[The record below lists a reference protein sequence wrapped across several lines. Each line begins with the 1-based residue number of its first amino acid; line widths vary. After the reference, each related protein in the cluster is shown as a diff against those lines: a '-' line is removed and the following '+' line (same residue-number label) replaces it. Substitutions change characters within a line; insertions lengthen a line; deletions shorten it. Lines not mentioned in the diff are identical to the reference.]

1 MSGVETIAVSTPAEM
16 DRFIRLPAALY
27 GADPNFVPP
36 LLLEREEA
44 LSPKKNPYFQHAEAK
59 FWLARRDGRDVGRIS
74 AQIDRLVKD
83 PEVGHFGMLVA
94 EDDPAAIGALFAA
107 AEGWLRE
114 RGKKRVLG
122 PFNLS
127 INEESGLLVDGFDTP
142 PMLLMGHDARYL
154 GGRVEAQGYAKAK
167 DLFAYI
173 VDTAGSLPDSA
184 QRFIA
189 KRMPKNMTVRN
200 LDTKRYREEFDTV
213 TAIFND
219 AWSRNWGFLPFTE
232 AEIAHMAKSM
242 KPLIDPRCVAIAELN
257 GEAIGF
263 GVALP
268 NLNELIADFE
278 GRLLPF
284 NWLKLLHRLR
294 RGSRTA
300 RVPLMGIRRSVTGG
314 LVGALA
320 PFLVIDAMRKGLQAK
335 GVRQVEL
342 SWILEDNR
350 PMRHIIEALGARP
363 YKTYRVYEKTL
374 AP

>member
-1 MSGVETIAVSTPAEM
+1 MSGVEVIPASTPAEM
-16 DRFIRLPAALY
+16 KRFIQLPAALY
-27 GADPNFVPP
+27 GSDPNFVPP

-83 PEVGHFGMLVA
+83 PQVGHFGMLVA
-94 EDDPAAIGALFAA
+94 EDDPETIGALFAA

-114 RGKKRVLG
+114 RGKTRVLG

-127 INEESGLLVDGFDTP
+127 INEESGLLVDGFETP
-142 PMLLMGHDARYL
+142 PMLLMNHDPRYL
-154 GGRVEAQGYAKAK
+154 GGHIEAQGYAKAK

-173 VDTAGSLPDSA
+173 VDTASGLPDSA
-184 QRFIA
+184 RRFIE

-200 LDTKRYREEFDTV
+200 LDTKRYLEEFDTV

-242 KPLIDPRCVAIAELN
+242 KPLVRPEYVVIVEVDRRP
-257 GEAIGF
+257 IGF
-263 GVALP
+263 GLALP
-268 NLNELIADFE
+268 NLNELIADFD

-284 NWLKLLHRLR
+284 NWLKLLLRLK
-294 RGSRTA
+294 RGPKTA
-300 RVPLMGIRRSVTGG
+300 RVPLMGIRRTYSGG
-314 LVGALA
+314 LIGGLA
-320 PFLVIDAMRKGLQAK
+320 PFLIVDAIRKALQAN
-335 GVRQVEL
+335 GVREVEM

-350 PMRHIIEALGARP
+350 PMRHIIESLGARS
-363 YKTYRVYEKTL
+363 YKTYRVYEKRI
-374 AP
+374 AA

>member
-27 GADPNFVPP
+27 GADPSFVPP

-83 PEVGHFGMLVA
+83 PAIGHFGMLVA
-94 EDDPAAIGALFAA
+94 EDDPEAIGALFAA

-142 PMLLMGHDARYL
+142 PMLLMNHDPRYL
-154 GGRVEAQGYAKAK
+154 GARIEAQGYAKAK
-167 DLFAYI
+167 DLIAYI
-173 VDTAGSLPDSA
+173 QSTDGDLPASA
-184 QRFIA
+184 RRFIA
-189 KRMPKNMTVRN
+189 KRMPKNMTVRR
-200 LDTKRYREEFDTV
+200 LDLKRYREEFDTV
-213 TAIFND
+213 TGIFND
-219 AWSRNWGFLPFTE
+219 AWSENWGFLPFTE

-242 KPLIDPRCVAIAELN
+242 KPLVRPEYVVIVEVDRRP
-257 GEAIGF
+257 IGF
-263 GVALP
+263 GIALP
-268 NLNELIADFE
+268 NLNELIADFK

-284 NWLKLLHRLR
+284 NWLKLLLRLK
-294 RGSRTA
+294 RGPKTA
-300 RVPLMGIRRSVTGG
+300 RVPLMGIRRTYSGG
-314 LVGALA
+314 LIGGLA
-320 PFLVIDAMRKGLQAK
+320 PFLIVDAIRKALCAN
-335 GVRQVEL
+335 GVREVEM
-342 SWILEDNR
+342 SWIPEDNR
-350 PMRHIIEALGARP
+350 PMRHMIESLGARA
-363 YKTYRVYEKTL
+363 YQTYRVYETRI
-374 AP
+374 AA